1 MGWDRETM
9 GIEEFTVRGRLR
21 SKEIKFEED

>member
-1 MGWDRETM
+1 MGWHRETM
-9 GIEEFTVRGRLR
+9 GMEEFAVRRRLR